1 MNPFEPVSDNHFIDT
16 AEIIKCIVI
25 EEPIHDP
32 LYNNKF
38 HNVTMTDDIFNTGN
52 RRYVPIL
59 PMILNIFI

>member
-16 AEIIKCIVI
+16 DEIIKCIVI

-38 HNVTMTDDIFNTGN
+38 HNVTMNNDVFNTDKKSHIIHTTN
-52 RRYVPIL
+52 DI
-59 PMILNIFI
+59 